1 MAYVN
6 RINVTS
12 VIFLESSR
20 VYFQILDVW
29 TVSFWSLRVVGI
41 IMRRIIARMKTNLAL
56 SSGQERRTP

>member
-41 IMRRIIARMKTNLAL
+41 IMRRIIARMKTNPAL